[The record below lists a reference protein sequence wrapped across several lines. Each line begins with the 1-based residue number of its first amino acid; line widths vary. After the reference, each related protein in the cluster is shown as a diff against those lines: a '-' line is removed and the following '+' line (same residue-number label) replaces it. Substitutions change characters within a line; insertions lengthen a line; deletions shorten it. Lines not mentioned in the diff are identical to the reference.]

1 MIKMLRHAGGDSV
14 VSKLVEAG
22 TGHSPQAELE
32 NPGGESRAEAQ
43 LGPEVTVKHWRGT
56 YDLKEKKIAGAVT

>member
-1 MIKMLRHAGGDSV
+1 MLRHAGGDSV

-43 LGPEVTVKHWRGT
+43 LG
-56 YDLKEKKIAGAVT
+56 LKSQLSTEEAPTI